1 MWRREQQLLSEAEQ
15 QRRKILLTEENKLTE
30 QRVRLQAMKRE
41 LRLREVQVL
50 DTARKNFIE
59 TAEKDHKEKL
69 NLLEEEVNLLYFS

>member
-1 MWRREQQLLSEAEQ
+1 
-15 QRRKILLTEENKLTE
+15 
-30 QRVRLQAMKRE
+30 MKRE

-69 NLLEEEVNLLYFS
+69 SLLEEEVNRIRWKYRKVILQDSCELMLYSPS